1 MVLTRTQTLGP
12 GTKDGGVD
20 VRVWANE
27 RKEGPPLLLIQ
38 CKRHSK
44 GDAVAVQWIK
54 ALWADVTA
62 EGAKAGL
69 IATTSSVSKDGKKLC
84 AARMYPLS
92 FAENKQIVEW
102 TRGRGKSR
110 RRTWASTFSSP
121 SKSCLRPRMTNR
133 SCSRCDDHAHG
144 QRTFL
149 ARKIT
154 FDAAR
159 VPH

>member
-1 MVLTRTQTLGP
+1 VVLTRTQTLGP

-102 TRGRGKSR
+102 TRGMWRYSWTGKK
-110 RRTWASTFSSP
+110 SSP
-121 SKSCLRPRMTNR
+121 HVGQYLLQPFQILSAPP
-133 SCSRCDDHAHG
+133 DD
-144 QRTFL
+144 
-149 ARKIT
+149 K
-154 FDAAR
+154 
-159 VPH
+159 